1 MAEVNY
7 QTISEMFI
15 TVTKKFADKAA
26 FGFKVRDEW
35 KTITFAQV
43 RDTVE
48 QISSGLKSLGLKS
61 GDRVGIIS
69 PNNQLWAM
77 ADYGTICAR
86 GVVATIY
93 PTLTAKQ
100 VWWIAQHAECRF
112 IFAGDREQGEKVL
125 SLLPELKKVEKVII
139 LDNTPFAHEKIMA
152 LTSLLELG
160 EEYRQKHPH
169 EFEKHAMNIAKDDI
183 LTLIYT
189 SGTTGEP
196 KGVMLTHG
204 NLTSNI
210 SAGLKVLIADE
221 NDIFLSFLPLSHSF
235 ERMAGHFLA
244 TSVGAT
250 IYYAENI
257 NTVADNMRE
266 VHPTL
271 MTAVPRFYEKVYAK
285 VIDSISAGSAVKQK
299 LFWWAINNGRKAVNL
314 KLKNEPL
321 GSMLNAKL
329 AIAKKLVFSKLHER
343 IGGHLRFFV
352 SGGAPLS
359 PEIAEFFAAAGITI
373 LEGYGLSE
381 TSPVI
386 SVNPLEKPKIGTVG
400 PVLPGVEVKIAN
412 DGEILTRGPHVM
424 KGYFKNEEATKEVM
438 DDDGWFYTG
447 DIGLLD
453 EENYLKITDRK
464 KNIIVTSGGKN
475 VAPQPLENVL
485 VTSKWIEQILV
496 IGDRQKF
503 ISALIV
509 PSFPN
514 LEAYANEK
522 GLQWDS
528 REELIKL
535 PEVKRLYDRVIEESM
550 EGFAQFEKVKKYTLL
565 AKEFTIE
572 DDELTPSLKIR
583 RNIVESRY
591 TQLINSMY
599 AEVDEN

>member
-169 EFEKHAMNIAKDDI
+169 EFEKHAMNITKDDI

-386 SVNPLEKPKIGTVG
+386 SVNPLERPKIGTVG

-447 DIGLLD
+447 DIGILD

-591 TQLINSMY
+591 TQLINRMY

>member
-386 SVNPLEKPKIGTVG
+386 SVNPLERPKIGTVG

-591 TQLINSMY
+591 AQLIDSMY

>member
-1 MAEVNY
+1 MTEVNY
-7 QTISEMFI
+7 QTISEMFV

-26 FGFKVRDEW
+26 FGFKVGDEW
-35 KTITFAQV
+35 QTITFAQV

-48 QISSGLKSLGLKS
+48 KISSGLKSLGLKV

-125 SLLPELKKVEKVII
+125 ALLPELKKIEKVII
-139 LDNTPFAHEKIMA
+139 LDDAPFAHEKIMA

-160 EEYRQKHPH
+160 EEYRQKHPD
-169 EFEKHAMNIAKDDI
+169 EFEKNAMAIAKDDI

-210 SAGLKVLIADE
+210 SSSLKVILADE
-221 NDIFLSFLPLSHSF
+221 TDIFLSFLPLSHSF

-244 TSVGAT
+244 TSIGAT

-266 VHPTL
+266 VRPTL

-285 VIDSISAGSAVKQK
+285 VIDSISAGSTVKQK

-314 KLKNEPL
+314 KLKNE
-321 GSMLNAKL
+321 SASSILNAKL

-373 LEGYGLSE
+373 LEGYGLTE

-386 SVNPLEKPKIGTVG
+386 TVNPLEKPKIGTVG
-400 PVLPGVEVKIAN
+400 PALPGVEVKIAD
-412 DGEILTRGPHVM
+412 DGEILTRGPHIM
-424 KGYFKNEEATKEVM
+424 KGYFKNDEATKEVI

-453 EENYLKITDRK
+453 EDNYLRITDRK

-496 IGDRQKF
+496 IGDKKKF

-535 PEVKRLYDRVIEESM
+535 PEVKRLYNRVIEESM
-550 EGFAQFEKVKKYTLL
+550 EGFAQFEKVKKYILL

-572 DDELTPSLKIR
+572 DDELTPSLKVR

-591 TQLINSMY
+591 VQLINSMY

>member
-7 QTISEMFI
+7 QTISEMFVS
-15 TVTKKFADKAA
+15 VTKKFADKAA
-26 FGFKVRDEW
+26 FGFKVGDEW

-48 QISSGLKSLGLKS
+48 KISSGLKALGLKAE
-61 GDRVGIIS
+61 DRVGIIS

-77 ADYGTICAR
+77 ADYGTVCAR
-86 GVVATIY
+86 GIVATIY

-125 SLLPELKKVEKVII
+125 SLLPELTKVEKVII
-139 LDNTPFAHEKIMA
+139 LDNTPFDHEKIMA
-152 LTSLLELG
+152 LSSLLELG
-160 EEYRQKHPH
+160 EEYRQKHPE
-169 EFEKHAMNIAKDDI
+169 EFEKDAVAIDKDDI

-210 SAGLKVLIADE
+210 SSSLKVILADE
-221 NDIFLSFLPLSHSF
+221 TDIFLSFLPLSHSF

-244 TSVGAT
+244 TSIGAT

-257 NTVADNMRE
+257 NTVADNMQE

-285 VIDSISAGSAVKQK
+285 VIDNVSAGSAVKKK
-299 LFWWAINNGRKAVNL
+299 LFWWAINSGRKAVNL
-314 KLKNEPL
+314 KLKDEPV
-321 GSMLNAKL
+321 GSLLKTKL
-329 AIAKKLVFSKLHER
+329 SIANKLVFSKLHEKV
-343 IGGHLRFFV
+343 GGRLRFFV

-386 SVNPLEKPKIGTVG
+386 AVNPLDKPKIGTVG
-400 PVLPGVEVKIAN
+400 PPIPGVEVKIAA

-424 KGYFKNEEATKEVM
+424 KGYFKSEEATKEVL
-438 DDDGWFYTG
+438 DADGWFYTG
-447 DIGLLD
+447 DIGLFD
-453 EENYLKITDRK
+453 EDNYLKITDRK

-496 IGDRQKF
+496 IGDKRKF
-503 ISALIV
+503 ISALII

-514 LEAYANEK
+514 LEAYAK
-522 GLQWDS
+522 GKELQWKD
-528 REELIKL
+528 RDELIKL
-535 PEVKRLYDRVIEESM
+535 PEVKELYDRVIEESM
-550 EGFAQFEKVKKYTLL
+550 EGFAQFEKVKKYILL

-572 DDELTPSLKIR
+572 DEELTPSLKVR

-591 TQLINSMY
+591 AQLINNIY
-599 AEVDEN
+599 ALVDEN

>member
-386 SVNPLEKPKIGTVG
+386 SVNPLERPKIGTVG

-591 TQLINSMY
+591 TQLINRMY
-599 AEVDEN
+599 TEVDEN

>member
-1 MAEVNY
+1 
-7 QTISEMFI
+7 
-15 TVTKKFADKAA
+15 
-26 FGFKVRDEW
+26 
-35 KTITFAQV
+35 
-43 RDTVE
+43 
-48 QISSGLKSLGLKS
+48 
-61 GDRVGIIS
+61 
-69 PNNQLWAM
+69 
-77 ADYGTICAR
+77 
-86 GVVATIY
+86 
-93 PTLTAKQ
+93 
-100 VWWIAQHAECRF
+100 
-112 IFAGDREQGEKVL
+112 
-125 SLLPELKKVEKVII
+125 
-139 LDNTPFAHEKIMA
+139 
-152 LTSLLELG
+152 
-160 EEYRQKHPH
+160 
-169 EFEKHAMNIAKDDI
+169 
-183 LTLIYT
+183 
-189 SGTTGEP
+189 
-196 KGVMLTHG
+196 
-204 NLTSNI
+204 
-210 SAGLKVLIADE
+210 
-221 NDIFLSFLPLSHSF
+221 
-235 ERMAGHFLA
+235 
-244 TSVGAT
+244 
-250 IYYAENI
+250 
-257 NTVADNMRE
+257 
-266 VHPTL
+266 
-271 MTAVPRFYEKVYAK
+271 
-285 VIDSISAGSAVKQK
+285 
-299 LFWWAINNGRKAVNL
+299 
-314 KLKNEPL
+314 
-321 GSMLNAKL
+321 L
-329 AIAKKLVFSKLHER
+329 AIAKKLVFSKLHEK

-386 SVNPLEKPKIGTVG
+386 TVNPLEKPKIGTVG
-400 PVLPGVEVKIAN
+400 PAVPGVEVRIAD

-438 DDDGWFYTG
+438 DDDGWFHTG

-496 IGDRQKF
+496 IGDRKKF

-514 LEAYANEK
+514 LETYANEK

-550 EGFAQFEKVKKYTLL
+550 EGFAQFEKVKKYILL

-591 TQLINSMY
+591 VQLINNMY

>member
-447 DIGLLD
+447 DIGILD

-572 DDELTPSLKIR
+572 NDELTPSLKIR

-591 TQLINSMY
+591 TQLINRMY

>member
-386 SVNPLEKPKIGTVG
+386 SVNPLERPKIGTVG

-514 LEAYANEK
+514 LETYANEK

-591 TQLINSMY
+591 TQLINRMY
-599 AEVDEN
+599 TEVDEN

>member
-7 QTISEMFI
+7 QTISEMFV

-26 FGFKVRDEW
+26 FGFKVGDEW

-48 QISSGLKSLGLKS
+48 KISSGLKSLGLKM

-139 LDNTPFAHEKIMA
+139 LDDAPFAHEKIMA

-160 EEYRQKHPH
+160 EEYRQKHPD
-169 EFEKHAMNIAKDDI
+169 EFEKNAMAIAKDDI

-210 SAGLKVLIADE
+210 SSSLQVILADE
-221 NDIFLSFLPLSHSF
+221 TDIFLSFLPLSHSF

-244 TSVGAT
+244 TSIGAM

-257 NTVADNMRE
+257 NTVADNMQE
-266 VHPTL
+266 IHPTL

-314 KLKNEPL
+314 KLKNEPV
-321 GSMLNAKL
+321 SSILNVKL
-329 AIAKKLVFSKLHER
+329 AIAKKLVFSKLHEK
-343 IGGHLRFFV
+343 IGGRLRFFV

-386 SVNPLEKPKIGTVG
+386 TVNPLEKPKIGTVG
-400 PVLPGVEVKIAN
+400 PVLPGVEVRIAD

-424 KGYFKNEEATKEVM
+424 KGYFKSEEATKEVM
-438 DDDGWFYTG
+438 DDDGWFHTG

-496 IGDRQKF
+496 IGDRKKF

-550 EGFAQFEKVKKYTLL
+550 EGFAQFEKVKKYILL

-572 DDELTPSLKIR
+572 DDELTPSLKVR

-591 TQLINSMY
+591 VQLINSVY